1 MAQTQLLRLINQ
13 LFEAE
18 KKAAR
23 IDGTAAL
30 QKNLERMRGA
40 LEDMG
45 FIIVNPLGNAYNESR
60 TDCECSIAGDAS
72 KPLFISD
79 VLKPAVYETSN
90 DGRSLVQKAVVIA
103 ENRVVR

>member
-1 MAQTQLLRLINQ
+1 MAPLLRLINQ

-23 IDGTAAL
+23 IDGAAAL

-40 LEDMG
+40 VEEMG
-45 FIIVNPLGNAYNESR
+45 YTIVNPLGEPYRESR
-60 TDCECSIAGDAS
+60 TDCDCSIAGDAS

-79 VLKPAVYETSN
+79 VLKPAIYRTENGT
-90 DGRSLVQKAVVIA
+90 RSLVQQAVVIA
-103 ENRVVR
+103 SNE

>member
-1 MAQTQLLRLINQ
+1 MSSPQLLRLINQ

-23 IDGTAAL
+23 LDGASGL

-40 LEDMG
+40 LEEMDLV
-45 FIIVNPLGNAYNESR
+45 IVNPLGEAYNESR

-72 KPLFISD
+72 KPLFITD
-79 VLKPAVYETSN
+79 VLKPAVYESIGGSRT
-90 DGRSLVQKAVVIA
+90 LAQKAVVIA
-103 ENRVVR
+103 GNRS

>member
-1 MAQTQLLRLINQ
+1 MTHTPELLRLINQ

-23 IDGTAAL
+23 LDGAAGL

-40 LEDMG
+40 LEEMG
-45 FIIVNPLGNAYNESR
+45 FLILNPQGEAYNEAR

-79 VLKPAVYETSN
+79 VLKPVVYLSAN
-90 DGRSLVQKAVVIA
+90 GSRALVQKAVVIA
-103 ENRVVR
+103 ANT